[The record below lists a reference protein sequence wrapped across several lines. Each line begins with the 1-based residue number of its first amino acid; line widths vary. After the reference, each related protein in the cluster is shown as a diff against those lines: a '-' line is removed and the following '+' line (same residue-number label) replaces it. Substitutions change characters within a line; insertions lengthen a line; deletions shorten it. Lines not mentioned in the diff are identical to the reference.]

1 MNILLINPP
10 FEDEYSVGSSKS
22 IKYVLNVI
30 PPLGLAYLAAAL
42 GKSGFAV
49 EIIDGFLGNQDIPG
63 IIADRPDIIGLTAT
77 TPTFNSALVIAR
89 KIKEGLPSVI
99 IILGGAH
106 ITAMPWEAM
115 AAGPFDIGVIGE
127 GEVTLTE
134 LVKLLSSKFTSLPA
148 TGWSNDLRRV
158 KGIIFREGGDLV
170 ATPKREA
177 IMDLDTIPFPAR
189 HLLAPLSKYRPTPA
203 SYRRLPLGVMITSRG
218 CPQQCAFCDRAV
230 FGNSYRFRGPENVL
244 GEAEE
249 LVYKYGAREIRFFD
263 DCFTL
268 DKERTIKI
276 CQGLRKIKPKLPWT
290 CLTTVGSV
298 TKELLKEMKASG
310 CWQVLYGLESG
321 SE

>member
-42 GKSGFAV
+42 KKGGFSV
-49 EIIDGFLGNQDIPG
+49 RIIDGFVEDINIPE
-63 IIADRPDIIGLTAT
+63 IISSQPDIIGLTAT
-77 TPTFNSALVIAR
+77 TPTFNSALFIA
-89 KIKEGLPSVI
+89 KQIKESLPSAVI
-99 IILGGAH
+99 VLGGAY
-106 ITAMPWEAM
+106 ITATPLEAM
-115 AAGPFDIGVIGE
+115 ATGDFDIGVIGE
-127 GEVTLTE
+127 GEETLVE
-134 LVKLLSSKFTSLPA
+134 LVKAVGTEHCSVPTKT
-148 TGWSNDLRRV
+148 DLRSIE
-158 KGIIFREGGDLV
+158 GLIFREGEDLI
-170 ATPKREA
+170 TTSKREA
-177 IMDLDTIPFPAR
+177 IKDLDNILFPAR
-189 HLLAPLSKYRPTPA
+189 NLLPPLSCYRPTPA

-230 FGNSYRFRGPENVL
+230 FGNSYRKRSPENVL

-268 DKERTIKI
+268 DKNRTVKI

-298 TKELLKEMKASG
+298 TKELLKEMRASG
-310 CWQVLYGLESG
+310 CWQAREC
-321 SE
+321 